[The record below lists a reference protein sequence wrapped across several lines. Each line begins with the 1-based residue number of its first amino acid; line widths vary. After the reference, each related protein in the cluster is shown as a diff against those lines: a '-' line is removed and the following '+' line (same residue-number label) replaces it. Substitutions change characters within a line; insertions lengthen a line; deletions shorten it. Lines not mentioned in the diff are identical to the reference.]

1 MLFLN
6 NQVIRVLPIL
16 FSLLLML
23 NACTMAPIKPENISI
38 NNISQIEI
46 PVNARLSIF
55 MTPRELNK
63 KYEVRAG
70 WNSWVLDEGRRIQN
84 AAIEVF
90 SKLFQQALPSQDS
103 KKPHLVAKVSGSSY
117 INSFWATYKAD
128 ATVLLY
134 YGNGDFV
141 GRFNAKATTASGMVN
156 DAVALANAY
165 IKAFEK
171 ISSQILLNKTL
182 AQHFHRGFTDELISS
197 SIEPSGLEDK
207 RSSIKSQKTP
217 SRYDAFLNS
226 VVVLNTSGGIGTGF
240 LVSSNGYILTNCH
253 VIGND
258 SSVSVKMRDGRVLLG
273 SVENVNEE
281 KDLALVKIF
290 GNKFP
295 WLVLGPLSE
304 ASIGTEVLA
313 IGTPEGLDWSVSK
326 GIVSAIRKLAHRVLI
341 QTDTAINRGN
351 SGGPLISLKSGKVL
365 GVNTL
370 GVRKDIAEGLNFA
383 VSAQD
388 ILDTFP
394 QVQQNN

>member
-1 MLFLN
+1 MRLLH
-6 NQVIRVLPIL
+6 NQTKCLLLI
-16 FSLLLML
+16 FSLLLTL
-23 NACTMAPIKPENISI
+23 NACTAVLIKPEDIYIDNKSH
-38 NNISQIEI
+38 IEI
-46 PVNARLSIF
+46 PINARLSIF
-55 MTPRELNK
+55 MTPVELNK
-63 KYEVRAG
+63 KYRAG
-70 WNSWVLDEGRRIQN
+70 HFVLDEGRRIQN

-90 SKLFQQALPSQDS
+90 SKLFHQALPSQDS
-103 KKPHLVAKVSGSSY
+103 QKPHLVANISGSSY
-117 INSFWATYKAD
+117 INIALGSYNAN

-141 GRFNAKATTASGMVN
+141 ARFNENASTVSVLYN
-156 DAVALANAY
+156 DPIALGNAY

-171 ISSQILLNKTL
+171 ISNQILLNKDL
-182 AQHFHRGFTDELISS
+182 AQYFISGFTDELIFTPTQPSDLEYKS
-197 SIEPSGLEDK
+197 RSITNQE
-207 RSSIKSQKTP
+207 TP

-226 VVVLNTSGGIGTGF
+226 VVVLNTSEGIGTGF
-240 LVSSNGYILTNCH
+240 LVSSNGYLLTNHH

-258 SSVSVKMRDGRVLLG
+258 TSVSVKMRDGRVLLG
-273 SVENVNEE
+273 NVESVNIE

-290 GNKFP
+290 GNKLP

-326 GIVSAIRKLAHRVLI
+326 GIVSAIRKLPHRTLI
-341 QTDTAINRGN
+341 QTDTAINSGN

-370 GVRKDIAEGLNFA
+370 GVRKDISEGLNFA

-388 ILDTFP
+388 ILKTF
-394 QVQQNN
+394 QQIQENN